1 MSMPMI
7 KLTGAEAVLYKSYY
21 QFAYTT
27 LELVPAEAAEAAMK
41 KILSVRALGKRKD
54 IIKY

>member
-1 MSMPMI
+1 M
-7 KLTGAEAVLYKSYY
+7 
-21 QFAYTT
+21 
-27 LELVPAEAAEAAMK
+27 VPAEAEEAAMK

>member
-1 MSMPMI
+1 MSIDNM
-7 KLTGAEAVLYKSYY
+7 TGSERVLYKSYY

-27 LELVPAEAAEAAMK
+27 LEMVPAEAEQAAMK